1 MNRYDYTNQP
11 SLFDQPR
18 EQARALTPRQ
28 TRLINLLRDGGKYS
42 AIDISIRLRIGDARS
57 EIRNLRKMGIA
68 VCDEW
73 VPGKDGEN
81 RYKLYWIE
89 RG

>member
-1 MNRYDYTNQP
+1 MNANHFNNQP

-18 EQARALTPRQ
+18 KPALDLSPRQ
-28 TRLINLLRDGGKYS
+28 TRLINLLRNGGKYS
-42 AIDISIRLRIGDARS
+42 AIDISIRLHIGDARS
-57 EIRNLRKMGIA
+57 EIRRLRKMGII

-73 VPGKDGEN
+73 IPGKDGES
-81 RYKLYWIE
+81 RYKRYWIE

>member
-1 MNRYDYTNQP
+1 MNTNDLNNQP
-11 SLFDQPR
+11 SLFDLPR
-18 EQARALTPRQ
+18 KPARALTSRQ
-28 TRLINLLRDGGKYS
+28 TRLINLLREGSKYS
-42 AIDISIRLRIGDARS
+42 AIDISIRLHIGDARS

-68 VCDEW
+68 VRDEW
-73 VPGKDGEN
+73 VRGKDGDN

>member
-1 MNRYDYTNQP
+1 MNKHDFNKQP

-18 EQARALTPRQ
+18 KPARALTPRQ

-42 AIDISIRLRIGDARS
+42 AIDISIRLHIGDARS

-73 VPGKDGEN
+73 KPGKDGEN

>member
-1 MNRYDYTNQP
+1 MSPYDLNNQP

-18 EQARALTPRQ
+18 KPAGALTPRQ

-42 AIDISIRLRIGDARS
+42 AMDISIRLRIGDARS
-57 EIRNLRKMGIA
+57 EIRNLRNKGIA
-68 VCDEW
+68 VLDEW

>member
-1 MNRYDYTNQP
+1 MKQNEHPGQP
-11 SLFDQPR
+11 SLFDQPHSK
-18 EQARALTPRQ
+18 AKVLTPRQ
-28 TRLINLLRDGGKYS
+28 ERLVKLLRDGGKYS
-42 AIDISIRLRIGDARS
+42 AIDISIRLHIGDARS

-73 VPGKDGEN
+73 KPSKDGVN

-89 RG
+89 RE